1 MTEIEK
7 WKILQSQFIV
17 DNRWCRVRKDCV
29 QLPDGEVVDDYFIHV
44 RPDIALVLPITGDRN
59 IVFVRQYRHG
69 VGQILLELPA
79 GSFDPQRENSV
90 EAAKREL
97 EEETGYY
104 AEHLHKLATLYDN
117 PVKDTN
123 AIHLFLAE
131 GVIYSGKRKFDI
143 TEDIEIVLIPL
154 EEVAERIKNREICV
168 AGTLSALFL
177 GLNYLNTSQLQ
188 STPYPSHKGR
198 E

>member
-7 WKILQSQFIV
+7 WKILQSQLIV
-17 DNRWCRVRKDCV
+17 DNRWCRVRQDCV
-29 QLPDGEVVDDYFIHV
+29 QLPNGTVVDDYFINV
-44 RPDIALVLPITGDRN
+44 RPDIALVLPITRDRK

-69 VGQILLELPA
+69 VEQILLELPA
-79 GSFDPQRENSV
+79 GSFDPQRENSI

-104 AEHLHKLATLYDN
+104 AEHLLELATLYDN

-123 AIHLFLAE
+123 AIHVFLAE
-131 GVIYSGKRKFDI
+131 NIIYSGKQKFDI
-143 TEDIEIVLIPL
+143 TEDIDIVLIPL
-154 EEVAERIKNREICV
+154 EEVEERINNREICV

-177 GLNYLNTSQLQ
+177 GLNYLNCS
-188 STPYPSHKGR
+188 Y
-198 E
+198 

>member
-1 MTEIEK
+1 MTQIEK
-7 WKILQSQFIV
+7 WTILQSQFIV
-17 DNRWCRVRKDCV
+17 DNRWCRVRQDCV
-29 QLPDGEVVDDYFIHV
+29 RLPDGTIVDDYFINV
-44 RPDIALVLPITGDRN
+44 RPDIALILPITCDRD

-79 GSFDPQRENSV
+79 GSFNPQRENSI

-104 AEHLHKLATLYDN
+104 AEHLQKLATLYDN

-123 AIHLFLAE
+123 KIHVFLAE
-131 GVIYSGKRKFDI
+131 NIVYSGKRKFDI

-154 EEVAERIKNREICV
+154 EKVEEQIKNREICV
-168 AGTLSALFL
+168 SGTLSALFL
-177 GLNYLNTSQLQ
+177 GLNYIARFS
-188 STPYPSHKGR
+188 
-198 E
+198 